1 MPVRAT
7 RSKRVPV
14 LIDAEIYEM
23 FKRCPDV
30 LDGKPVTR
38 VINDALLAANK
49 ARPEVQELGEAHT
62 I

>member
-14 LIDAEIYEM
+14 LIDAEIYEK

-38 VINDALLAANK
+38 VINDALLAAS
-49 ARPEVQELGEAHT
+49 PEVQELGEAHT